1 LKASQQFSKLIA
13 PWGMQVVSSNTVIPV
28 IGTGELKIDK
38 ELIQAAVERIDINNE
53 SIKVNLVNG
62 NSFNLPRVIVKRGRQ
77 PKK

>member
-1 LKASQQFSKLIA
+1 MKVMPQLGI
-13 PWGMQVVSSNTVIPV
+13 VPV

-38 ELIQAAVERIDINNE
+38 ELLQTAIERIAINNE
-53 SIKVNLVNG
+53 SIKVSLVNG